1 MPSLIH
7 PEDIRKLS
15 DSLREYQKGNIG
27 LTLVNTEESY
37 NNYETINMMR
47 YEKQTNRDDTH
58 MTSMKIV
65 QFSRPPTPL
74 SICVQN
80 YFTPLTL
87 DVQFQ
92 TNPYPSPGDNQSFK
106 RKHNQRITI
115 ICYQVL
121 PSGPLPFSV

>member
-7 PEDIRKLS
+7 PKDIRKLS
-15 DSLREYQKGNIG
+15 DGLREYQKGNIG

-74 SICVQN
+74 SIYVQTSS
-80 YFTPLTL
+80 TPLTL
-87 DVQFQ
+87 DVQFHG
-92 TNPYPSPGDNQSFK
+92 NHPRPSPLQMITNQLK
-106 RKHNQRITI
+106 EYI
-115 ICYQVL
+115 IQ
-121 PSGPLPFSV
+121 G